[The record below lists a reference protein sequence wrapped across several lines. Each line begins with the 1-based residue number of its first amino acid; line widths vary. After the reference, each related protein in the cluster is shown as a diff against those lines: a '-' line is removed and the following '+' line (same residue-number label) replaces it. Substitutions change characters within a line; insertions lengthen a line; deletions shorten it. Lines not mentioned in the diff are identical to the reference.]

1 MQLGRLKG
9 IKSSYYK
16 LTGKDKI
23 LSNLSLKGLFKSKI
37 AKILNVHRNIL
48 SLNIKNYIR
57 VS

>member
-1 MQLGRLKG
+1 MGRLKG